1 MTEKKE
7 RRMVTLARPLL
18 LTLITGSFALGIFIG
33 AGMGLFAPPPTVKG
47 ERAPQD
53 REETF
58 TFIRES
64 KDTKEAKGQLA
75 SSELKPFQYKVNALI
90 ADTLKQTEAVAV
102 SVYFRDLNNGNWF
115 GINEHEK
122 FSPKNLLKIPLMI
135 AYFKWA
141 ETNPLVLRKTLT
153 YNSANEGAMEGHEG
167 PAKKPEPGQT
177 STVNDLIYR
186 MIARD
191 DAAAYASLYA
201 NLPAGRLE
209 KIFKD
214 LYVEYDPHK
223 QEDALS
229 LNAFAAFY
237 RVLFNA
243 SYLSE
248 EMSEKALR
256 YLSKSSFRDGMAS
269 GIPPNINIASKHGE
283 RTISTTSDGEQKE
296 LIQIH
301 EFGIIYHPNR
311 PFLLGVMVRGN
322 DEEQLKKV
330 IRDITHL
337 VYEEVD
343 QQSISRV
350 CSSKG
355 EVKTVIAPIRFFI
368 IQVTIRSRSP

>member
-1 MTEKKE
+1 MVHIGMTEKKE
-7 RRMVTLARPLL
+7 RKMVSIARPLL

-33 AGMGLFAPPPTVKG
+33 AGMGLFTPLSTVKG
-47 ERAPQD
+47 ERASEG

-58 TFIRES
+58 AFIRES
-64 KDTKEAKGQLA
+64 KDTKEAQGLPA
-75 SSELKPFQYKVNALI
+75 SSELKPFQYKVNTLI
-90 ADTLKQTEAVAV
+90 ADTLKQGDAVAV

-153 YNSANEGAMEGHEG
+153 YTRTNEEDGEGHDG
-167 PAKKPEPGQT
+167 PVKKPESGQT
-177 STVNDLIYR
+177 ATVNDLIYR
-186 MIARD
+186 MIAHD
-191 DAAAYASLYA
+191 DAAAYAILYA

-209 KIFKD
+209 KIFRD

-229 LNAFAAFY
+229 LNSFAAFY

-256 YLSKSSFRDGMAS
+256 YLSKSSFREGMAS
-269 GIPPNINIASKHGE
+269 GIPPNISIASKYGE
-283 RTISTTSDGEQKE
+283 RIIPATSSDEETE
-296 LIQIH
+296 LIQVH

-311 PFLLGVMVRGN
+311 PFLLGVMARGN
-322 DEEQLKKV
+322 SDEQLKKV
-330 IRDITHL
+330 IRDITRL

-343 QQSISRV
+343 RQS
-350 CSSKG
+350 
-355 EVKTVIAPIRFFI
+355 
-368 IQVTIRSRSP
+368 